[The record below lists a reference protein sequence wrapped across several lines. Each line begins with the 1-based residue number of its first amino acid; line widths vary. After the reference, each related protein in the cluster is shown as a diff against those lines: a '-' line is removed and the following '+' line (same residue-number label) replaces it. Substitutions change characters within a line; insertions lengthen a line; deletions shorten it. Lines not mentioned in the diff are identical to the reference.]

1 MLPKVAVG
9 LHCCASS
16 TNVENYRALV
26 GDDLVEEIQQ
36 FSRDLKDVRVC
47 RVNATASGGGVAVL
61 LGRQIPF
68 YHALGIQTATPRGCA
83 ASFTAKRTGC
93 AAGGVQHGWIHGGN
107 TGDHRT
113 FDWSRCWQGGQ
124 HGHMW
129 DEMVSTGVCGRG
141 TCLVARSMAQV
152 IWVDEGNGNSCLLR
166 EVRST

>member
-9 LHCCASS
+9 LHCCAPS

-47 RVNATASGGGVAVL
+47 RVNATVSGGGVAVL
-61 LGRQIPF
+61 LGRQFPF

-93 AAGGVQHGWIHGGN
+93 AAGAFN
-107 TGDHRT
+107 TAGYTEAIRAT
-113 FDWSRCWQGGQ
+113 TAR
-124 HGHMW
+124 
-129 DEMVSTGVCGRG
+129 STGVAAGRAASTA
-141 TCLVARSMAQV
+141 TCRTR
-152 IWVDEGNGNSCLLR
+152 W
-166 EVRST
+166 